1 MAIYK
6 DLRYKVGV
14 TIGAASSGASQ
25 VLLKKVTATSGD
37 SNITFDSSLI
47 TNSFKEYIFT
57 FISMHPANDNVFL
70 QFNACEYINTENT

>member
-25 VLLKKVTATSGD
+25 VLLKKVMQRQ
-37 SNITFDSSLI
+37 
-47 TNSFKEYIFT
+47 ER
-57 FISMHPANDNVFL
+57 HW
-70 QFNACEYINTENT
+70 